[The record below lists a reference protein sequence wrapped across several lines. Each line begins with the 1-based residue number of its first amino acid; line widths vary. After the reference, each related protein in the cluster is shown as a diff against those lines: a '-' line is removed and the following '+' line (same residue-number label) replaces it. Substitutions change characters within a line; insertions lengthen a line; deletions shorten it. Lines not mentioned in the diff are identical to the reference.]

1 MGGICGNGSAQA
13 RLRILHRGS
22 IMSDKRLIY
31 AVDDELSIREVYR
44 YAIGGAGFDIQCFEN
59 GEGLFSAINAQLP
72 DLILL
77 DIMLDGADGY
87 ELLSVLRR
95 NPLTA
100 DIPVIMVS
108 AKGEEID
115 KVRGLDLGAD
125 DYLAKPFGVLELIAR
140 INAKLRKTKPDGVLT
155 YADIVMDGDS
165 RSVTVAGNP
174 VSLTLKEYSLLRLF
188 LSSPGKV
195 LGRDLLLDSVWGVNY
210 GETRTLDI
218 HIGQLRKELS
228 GSAASILTVRGVGYM
243 LK

>member
-1 MGGICGNGSAQA
+1 
-13 RLRILHRGS
+13 
-22 IMSDKRLIY
+22 MSDRRLIY

-59 GEGLFSAINAQLP
+59 GEGLFTAINEQLP
-72 DLILL
+72 DLVLL

-87 ELLSVLRR
+87 ELLSALRR

-188 LSSPGKV
+188 LLSPGKV

>member
-13 RLRILHRGS
+13 RLRSGRGS
-22 IMSDKRLIY
+22 IMSDRRLIY

-72 DLILL
+72 DLVLL

-87 ELLSVLRR
+87 ELLSALRR

-100 DIPVIMVS
+100 DIPVIMIS

-165 RSVTVAGNP
+165 RSVTVAGKP
-174 VSLTLKEYSLLRLF
+174 GSLTLKEYSLLRLF

>member
-13 RLRILHRGS
+13 RLRSGRGS
-22 IMSDKRLIY
+22 IMSDRRLIY

-44 YAIGGAGFDIQCFEN
+44 YAIGGAGFDIQFFEN

-72 DLILL
+72 DLVLL

-87 ELLSVLRR
+87 ELLSALRR

>member
-13 RLRILHRGS
+13 RLRSGRGS
-22 IMSDKRLIY
+22 IMSDRRLIY

-59 GEGLFSAINAQLP
+59 GEGLFTAINAQLP
-72 DLILL
+72 DLVLL

-87 ELLSVLRR
+87 ELLSALRR

>member
-1 MGGICGNGSAQA
+1 
-13 RLRILHRGS
+13 
-22 IMSDKRLIY
+22 MSDRRLIY

-87 ELLSVLRR
+87 ELLSALRR

-100 DIPVIMVS
+100 GIPVIMVS

>member
-13 RLRILHRGS
+13 RLRSGRGS
-22 IMSDKRLIY
+22 IMSDRRLIY

-59 GEGLFSAINAQLP
+59 GEGLFTAINAQLP
-72 DLILL
+72 DLVLL

-87 ELLSVLRR
+87 ELLSALRR

-100 DIPVIMVS
+100 GIPVIMVS

>member
-1 MGGICGNGSAQA
+1 MGGICGNGSAQT
-13 RLRILHRGS
+13 RLRSGRGS
-22 IMSDKRLIY
+22 IMSDRRLIY

-59 GEGLFSAINAQLP
+59 GEGLFTAINAQLP
-72 DLILL
+72 DLVLL

-87 ELLSVLRR
+87 ELLSALRR

-188 LSSPGKV
+188 LSSHGKV

>member
-1 MGGICGNGSAQA
+1 
-13 RLRILHRGS
+13 
-22 IMSDKRLIY
+22 MSDRRLIY

-59 GEGLFSAINAQLP
+59 GEGLFTAINAQLP
-72 DLILL
+72 DLVLL

-87 ELLSVLRR
+87 ELLSALRR

-108 AKGEEID
+108 AKDEEID

>member
-13 RLRILHRGS
+13 RLRSGRGS
-22 IMSDKRLIY
+22 IMSDRRLIY

-59 GEGLFSAINAQLP
+59 GEGLFSAIHAQLP

-87 ELLSVLRR
+87 ELLSALRR

-174 VSLTLKEYSLLRLF
+174 VSLTLKEYRLLRLF

-195 LGRDLLLDSVWGVNY
+195 LG
-210 GETRTLDI
+210 
-218 HIGQLRKELS
+218 
-228 GSAASILTVRGVGYM
+228 
-243 LK
+243 

>member
-1 MGGICGNGSAQA
+1 
-13 RLRILHRGS
+13 
-22 IMSDKRLIY
+22 MSDRRLIY

-59 GEGLFSAINAQLP
+59 GEGLFTAINAQLP
-72 DLILL
+72 DLVLL

>member
-13 RLRILHRGS
+13 RLRSGRGS
-22 IMSDKRLIY
+22 IMSDRRLIY

-72 DLILL
+72 DLVLL
-77 DIMLDGADGY
+77 YIMLDGADGY
-87 ELLSVLRR
+87 ELLSALRR

-100 DIPVIMVS
+100 GIPVIMVS

>member
-1 MGGICGNGSAQA
+1 
-13 RLRILHRGS
+13 
-22 IMSDKRLIY
+22 MSDKRLIY
-31 AVDDELSIREVYR
+31 AVDDESSIRDVYR
-44 YAIGGAGFDIQCFEN
+44 YAIGGAGFDVRCFEN
-59 GEGLFSAINAQLP
+59 GEELFSAIGERLP

-87 ELLSVLRR
+87 EILSSLRK
-95 NPLTA
+95 NALTA
-100 DIPVIMVS
+100 ETPVIMVS

-140 INAKLRKTKPDGVLT
+140 VNAKLRKRKSDGVLT
-155 YADIVMDGDS
+155 YADITMDGDT
-165 RSVTVAGNP
+165 RSVTVSGKP
-174 VSLTLKEYSLLRLF
+174 ITLTLKEYGLLRQF
-188 LSSPGKV
+188 LSNPGKV
-195 LGRDLLLDSVWGVNY
+195 LGRDELLDSVWGENY

-228 GSAASILTVRGVGYM
+228 GSCASILTVRGVGYM

>member
-13 RLRILHRGS
+13 RLRSGRGS
-22 IMSDKRLIY
+22 IMSDRRLIY

-59 GEGLFSAINAQLP
+59 GEGLFTAINAQLP
-72 DLILL
+72 DLVLL

-87 ELLSVLRR
+87 ELLSALRR

-125 DYLAKPFGVLELIAR
+125 DYMAKPFGVLELIAR

>member
-1 MGGICGNGSAQA
+1 
-13 RLRILHRGS
+13 
-22 IMSDKRLIY
+22 MSDRRLIY

-59 GEGLFSAINAQLP
+59 GEGLFTAINAQLP
-72 DLILL
+72 DLVLL

-87 ELLSVLRR
+87 ELLSALRR
-95 NPLTA
+95 NPLPA

-155 YADIVMDGDS
+155 YADNVMDGDS
-165 RSVTVAGNP
+165 RSVTAAGNP

>member
-1 MGGICGNGSAQA
+1 MDGICGNGSAQA
-13 RLRILHRGS
+13 RLRSGRGS
-22 IMSDKRLIY
+22 IMSDRRLIY

-59 GEGLFSAINAQLP
+59 GEGLFTAINAQLP
-72 DLILL
+72 DLVLL

-87 ELLSVLRR
+87 ELLSALRR

>member
-13 RLRILHRGS
+13 RLRSGRGS
-22 IMSDKRLIY
+22 IMSDRRLIY
-31 AVDDELSIREVYR
+31 AVDDELSIREVYL

-59 GEGLFSAINAQLP
+59 GEGLFTAINAQLP
-72 DLILL
+72 DLVLL

-87 ELLSVLRR
+87 ELLSALRR

>member
-13 RLRILHRGS
+13 RLRSGRGS
-22 IMSDKRLIY
+22 IMSDRRLIY

-59 GEGLFSAINAQLP
+59 GEGLFTAINAQLP
-72 DLILL
+72 DLVLL

-87 ELLSVLRR
+87 ELLSALRR

-140 INAKLRKTKPDGVLT
+140 INAKLRKTKPDGILT

-165 RSVTVAGNP
+165 RRVTVAGNP

>member
-1 MGGICGNGSAQA
+1 
-13 RLRILHRGS
+13 
-22 IMSDKRLIY
+22 MSDRRLIY

-59 GEGLFSAINAQLP
+59 GEGLFTAINAQLP
-72 DLILL
+72 DLVLL

-87 ELLSVLRR
+87 ELLSALSR

-100 DIPVIMVS
+100 YIPVIMVS

>member
-13 RLRILHRGS
+13 RLRSGRGS
-22 IMSDKRLIY
+22 IMSDRRLIY

-72 DLILL
+72 DLVLL

-87 ELLSVLRR
+87 ELLSALRR

-165 RSVTVAGNP
+165 GA
-174 VSLTLKEYSLLRLF
+174 
-188 LSSPGKV
+188 
-195 LGRDLLLDSVWGVNY
+195 
-210 GETRTLDI
+210 
-218 HIGQLRKELS
+218 
-228 GSAASILTVRGVGYM
+228 
-243 LK
+243 

>member
-1 MGGICGNGSAQA
+1 
-13 RLRILHRGS
+13 
-22 IMSDKRLIY
+22 MSDRRLIY

-59 GEGLFSAINAQLP
+59 GEGLFTAINAQLP
-72 DLILL
+72 DLVLL

-87 ELLSVLRR
+87 ELLSALKR

>member
-13 RLRILHRGS
+13 RLRSGRGS
-22 IMSDKRLIY
+22 IMSDRRLIY

-59 GEGLFSAINAQLP
+59 GEGLFTAINAQLP
-72 DLILL
+72 DLVLL

-87 ELLSVLRR
+87 ELLSALRR

-140 INAKLRKTKPDGVLT
+140 INAKLRKTKPDRVLT

>member
-1 MGGICGNGSAQA
+1 
-13 RLRILHRGS
+13 
-22 IMSDKRLIY
+22 MSDRRLIY

-59 GEGLFSAINAQLP
+59 GEGLFTAINAQLP
-72 DLILL
+72 DLVLL

-87 ELLSVLRR
+87 ELLSALRR

-174 VSLTLKEYSLLRLF
+174 VSLTLKEYSLLRLL

>member
-13 RLRILHRGS
+13 RLRSGRGS
-22 IMSDKRLIY
+22 IMSDRRLIY

-87 ELLSVLRR
+87 ELLSALRR

-218 HIGQLRKELS
+218 HIGLLRKELS

>member
-1 MGGICGNGSAQA
+1 
-13 RLRILHRGS
+13 
-22 IMSDKRLIY
+22 MSDRRLIY

-59 GEGLFSAINAQLP
+59 GEGLFTAINAQLP
-72 DLILL
+72 DLVLL

-87 ELLSVLRR
+87 ELLSALRR

-155 YADIVMDGDS
+155 YADIVMDGNS

>member
-13 RLRILHRGS
+13 RLRSGRGS
-22 IMSDKRLIY
+22 IMSDRRLIY

-44 YAIGGAGFDIQCFEN
+44 YAIGGAGFDIQCFEK
-59 GEGLFSAINAQLP
+59 GEGLFTAINAQLP
-72 DLILL
+72 DLVLL

-87 ELLSVLRR
+87 ELLSALRR

-174 VSLTLKEYSLLRLF
+174 VSLTLKEYSLLRMF

>member
-1 MGGICGNGSAQA
+1 
-13 RLRILHRGS
+13 
-22 IMSDKRLIY
+22 MSGRRLIY

-72 DLILL
+72 DLVLL

-87 ELLSVLRR
+87 ELLSALRR

>member
-1 MGGICGNGSAQA
+1 
-13 RLRILHRGS
+13 
-22 IMSDKRLIY
+22 MSDRRLIY

-59 GEGLFSAINAQLP
+59 GEGLFTAINAQLP
-72 DLILL
+72 DLVLL

-87 ELLSVLRR
+87 ELLSALRR

-140 INAKLRKTKPDGVLT
+140 INAKLRKIKPDGVLT

>member
-1 MGGICGNGSAQA
+1 MGGICGNGSAQT
-13 RLRILHRGS
+13 RLRSGRGS
-22 IMSDKRLIY
+22 IVSDRRLIY

-72 DLILL
+72 DLVLL

>member
-1 MGGICGNGSAQA
+1 
-13 RLRILHRGS
+13 
-22 IMSDKRLIY
+22 
-31 AVDDELSIREVYR
+31 
-44 YAIGGAGFDIQCFEN
+44 
-59 GEGLFSAINAQLP
+59 
-72 DLILL
+72 
-77 DIMLDGADGY
+77 MLDGADGY
-87 ELLSVLRR
+87 ELLSALRR

>member
-1 MGGICGNGSAQA
+1 MGGICGDGSAQA
-13 RLRILHRGS
+13 RLTILHRGS

-44 YAIGGAGFDIQCFEN
+44 YAIGGSGFDIQCFEN

-87 ELLSVLRR
+87 EILSALRR

>member
-13 RLRILHRGS
+13 RLRSGRGS
-22 IMSDKRLIY
+22 IMSDRRLIY

-59 GEGLFSAINAQLP
+59 GEGLFTAINAQLP
-72 DLILL
+72 DLVLL

-87 ELLSVLRR
+87 ELLSALRR

-140 INAKLRKTKPDGVLT
+140 INAKLRKTKPDGILT

>member
-1 MGGICGNGSAQA
+1 
-13 RLRILHRGS
+13 
-22 IMSDKRLIY
+22 MSDKRLIY
-31 AVDDELSIREVYR
+31 AVDDESSIRDVYR
-44 YAIGGAGFDIQCFEN
+44 YAIGGAGFDIRCFEN
-59 GEGLFSAINAQLP
+59 GEELFSAIGERLP

-87 ELLSVLRR
+87 EILSSLRK
-95 NPLTA
+95 NALTA
-100 DIPVIMVS
+100 ETPVIMVS

-140 INAKLRKTKPDGVLT
+140 VNAKLRKRKSDGVLT
-155 YADIVMDGDS
+155 YADITMDGDT
-165 RSVTVAGNP
+165 RSVTVSGKP
-174 VSLTLKEYSLLRLF
+174 ITLTLKEYGLLRLF
-188 LSSPGKV
+188 LSNPGKV
-195 LGRDLLLDSVWGVNY
+195 LGRDELLDSVWGENY

-228 GSAASILTVRGVGYM
+228 GSCASILTVRGVGYM

>member
-1 MGGICGNGSAQA
+1 
-13 RLRILHRGS
+13 
-22 IMSDKRLIY
+22 MSDRRLIY

-59 GEGLFSAINAQLP
+59 GEGLFTAINAQLP
-72 DLILL
+72 DLVLL

-87 ELLSVLRR
+87 ELLSALRR

-100 DIPVIMVS
+100 GIPVIMVS

>member
-13 RLRILHRGS
+13 RLRSGRGS
-22 IMSDKRLIY
+22 IMSDRRLIY

-72 DLILL
+72 DLVLL

-87 ELLSVLRR
+87 ELLSALRR

>member
-13 RLRILHRGS
+13 RLRSGRGS
-22 IMSDKRLIY
+22 IMSDRRLIY

-87 ELLSVLRR
+87 ELLSALRR

>member
-1 MGGICGNGSAQA
+1 
-13 RLRILHRGS
+13 
-22 IMSDKRLIY
+22 MSDRRLIY

-59 GEGLFSAINAQLP
+59 GEGLFAAINAQLP
-72 DLILL
+72 DLVLL

-87 ELLSVLRR
+87 ELLSALRR

>member
-1 MGGICGNGSAQA
+1 
-13 RLRILHRGS
+13 
-22 IMSDKRLIY
+22 MSDRRLIY

-59 GEGLFSAINAQLP
+59 GEGLFTAINAQLP
-72 DLILL
+72 DLVLL

-87 ELLSVLRR
+87 ELLSALRR

-165 RSVTVAGNP
+165 RSVTVAGNS

>member
-13 RLRILHRGS
+13 RLRSGRGS
-22 IMSDKRLIY
+22 IMSDRRLIY

-59 GEGLFSAINAQLP
+59 GEGLFTAINAQLP
-72 DLILL
+72 DLVLL

-87 ELLSVLRR
+87 ELLSALRR

-155 YADIVMDGDS
+155 YADIVMDGNS